1 MFISRSGIHGFLHM
15 VTQEV
20 CKINLKRR
28 LHDNY
33 CTSSSAGAQRSID
46 MFRKKFRR
54 KVKSCMRKTVTRE
67 R

>member
-28 LHDNY
+28 LHADF

-46 MFRKKFRR
+46 MFR
-54 KVKSCMRKTVTRE
+54 
-67 R
+67 